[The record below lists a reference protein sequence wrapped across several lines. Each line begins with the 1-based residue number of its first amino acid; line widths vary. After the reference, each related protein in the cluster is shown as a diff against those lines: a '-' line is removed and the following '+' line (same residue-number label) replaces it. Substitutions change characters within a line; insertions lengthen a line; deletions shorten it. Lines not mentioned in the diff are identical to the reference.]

1 MTNAA
6 NKMTSA
12 DRWLNAAGQVAKE
25 AIWAPVAVYIVHHFL
40 GERFGHEPYIDP
52 VMHFAGGAA
61 VAFLFWRSITIW
73 QRQRGDFA
81 AAKPVL
87 LVFGLAV
94 LVAMAWELMEYL
106 IFVYNGTTKWW
117 TLLNTLRD
125 LALGATGAAL
135 LLAWLRRREQGAR
148 SAIS

>member
-1 MTNAA
+1 MSIAG
-6 NKMTSA
+6 
-12 DRWLNAAGQVAKE
+12 RWLNVAGQVVKE
-25 AIWAPVAVYIVHHFL
+25 AAWAPASVYAAHHL
-40 GERFGHEPYIDP
+40 VTEWLDHEPYVDP

-106 IFVYNGTTKWW
+106 IFFYNGTTKWW
-117 TLLNTLRD
+117 SLLNTLRD
-125 LALGATGAAL
+125 VALGATGAAV
-135 LLAWLRRREQGAR
+135 LLAWLRRRDQGAR
-148 SAIS
+148 SAVS